1 VFCHRKYKLGM
12 VASVESDVENLIEV
26 LDGEKEMTDAPSMHD
41 GACSWAYSWACL
53 QAPFSFSTYC
63 VFMV

>member
-1 VFCHRKYKLGM
+1 M